1 MGPGDDGPRG
11 RWAEG
16 TMGRGYDQ
24 LDVFQIHLI
33 YLVQPVILSETKFNP
48 PTPSNA
54 SCSSG
59 GFI

>member
-1 MGPGDDGPRG
+1 
-11 RWAEG
+11 
-16 TMGRGYDQ
+16 MGRGYDQ